1 MWLALYFG
9 KGEST
14 IIAENYG
21 KRRNAVSK
29 PCETGRR
36 YKVGKETIHQRGEK
50 SSKGPTRYFDAK

>member
-29 PCETGRR
+29 PCEQEGDIKLGR
-36 YKVGKETIHQRGEK
+36 KQFIKEKKKKKK
-50 SSKGPTRYFDAK
+50 SSKGPTRF